1 MTGRVSRWYDRPFV
15 GAVTTAA
22 LGRID
27 APAVADVRAAAAALI
42 AAAPDGPAAVE
53 IRDGLAWRRA
63 SLDPEALAAELV
75 RPTGP
80 LPADGDLDELVARAC
95 RDIEPPEP
103 SQPWRLLVGPDHAV
117 LAVRHVVGDASVAN
131 GLITGLL
138 LAARGAALP
147 DVLVHPTTPGV
158 TRRVA
163 STMVR
168 TLRPMPRCHP
178 VLLPTD
184 PEAVWTPQAGVAHR
198 VYPADGLR
206 ALKAAAR
213 RLGVRRTSLLTAL
226 VEQALAAQGVAP
238 QDDVRTVVVD
248 CRRYL
253 RAGEVVRGNFATG
266 EALRADWADAVAV
279 DEVVTRSLERARPLL
294 HLVAGSVLARRSGGP
309 VHPVVAGTAVR
320 LRPDYSVVGPLRGAT
335 ALPWQGAPRF
345 ASAIVPYRPDAV
357 GVISVEVGNA
367 LQLTLGYDAGFA
379 PPGLMTDV
387 LDTVGTLLD
396 GLGAAPA
403 A

>member
-1 MTGRVSRWYDRPFV
+1 MTGRVSRWHDRAFV

-27 APAVADVRAAAAALI
+27 APGVEAVRAATAALL

-63 SLDPEALAAELV
+63 RLDPEALADRLV
-75 RPTGP
+75 
-80 LPADGDLDELVARAC
+80 LPAAPAPDDEESDALVARAC
-95 RDIEPPEP
+95 RDVAPLPPD
-103 SQPWRLLVGPDHAV
+103 QPWRLLVGPDHAV

-131 GLITGLL
+131 ALLTGLL
-138 LAARGAALP
+138 LAARGADLP
-147 DVLVHPTTPGV
+147 DALVHPTTPGV

-184 PEAVWTPQAGVAHR
+184 PAAVWTPDAGVAHR
-198 VYPADGLR
+198 VYPAQALR
-206 ALKAAAR
+206 TLKVEAR

-226 VEQALAAQGVAP
+226 VEQALAARDAAP

-253 RAGEVVRGNFATG
+253 HAGEVVRGNFSTG
-266 EALRADWADAVAV
+266 EALRADWVDPTAV
-279 DEVVTRSLERARPLL
+279 DEVVTRSLDRARPLL

-309 VHPVVAGTAVR
+309 VHPVLAGTPVR

-335 ALPWQGAPRF
+335 ALPWRGTPAF

-357 GVISVEVGNA
+357 GVISVEVGTA
-367 LQLTLGYDAGFA
+367 LQLTLGYDRGFV
-379 PPGLMTDV
+379 PDRLMTDV
-387 LDTVGTLLD
+387 LDGVGALLEE
-396 GLGAAPA
+396 LAAA
-403 A
+403 AAA